1 MDDIADLVGKAG
13 SKKYFYGFR
22 NIIGEFMVKETGL
35 MEQRKLENKATL
47 TNTFKL
53 ILLCI
58 NLAITISVGLEWA
71 IDNTIANL
79 IITIKTSLK
88 PLVGGDTIIKIE
100 SQERSDEIGDIGRSG
115 SSAQRRTCSKIIK
128 WHKKKGREIRK

>member
-35 MEQRKLENKATL
+35 MEQRKLENKATA

-58 NLAITISVGLEWA
+58 SLAITISVGLE
-71 IDNTIANL
+71 
-79 IITIKTSLK
+79 
-88 PLVGGDTIIKIE
+88 
-100 SQERSDEIGDIGRSG
+100 
-115 SSAQRRTCSKIIK
+115 
-128 WHKKKGREIRK
+128 